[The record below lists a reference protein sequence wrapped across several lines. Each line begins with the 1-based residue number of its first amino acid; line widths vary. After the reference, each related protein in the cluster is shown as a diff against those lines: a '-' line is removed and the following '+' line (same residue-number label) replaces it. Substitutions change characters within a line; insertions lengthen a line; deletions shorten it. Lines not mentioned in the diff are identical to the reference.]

1 MRHLRRLF
9 SAMVLMAAACDGGS
23 VLGTAPEI
31 LELSAARERWAERE
45 PAEYQFN
52 YTRSCFCPALTNV
65 RVTVR
70 NGVVVSARVIATGAE
85 LSPTERAEI
94 PTIDGL
100 FDVIESAID
109 QRAHELRVSYDAQM
123 GFPMSIVLDYRE
135 MIADDEVFYEV
146 KEVMSTALSGD

>member
-1 MRHLRRLF
+1 MRHTLLLL
-9 SAMVLMAAACDGGS
+9 SAMVLMTAACDGDS

-31 LELSAARERWAERE
+31 RELTAARERWAGSE
-45 PAEYQFN
+45 PAQYQYD
-52 YTRSCFCPALTNV
+52 YTRSCFCPTLTNV

-70 NGVVVSARVIATGAE
+70 NGVVISARVIATGEE
-85 LSPTERAEI
+85 LSPAERAGI

-135 MIADDEVFYEV
+135 MIADDEVYYEV
-146 KEVMSTALSGD
+146 KDVMSTSLTGR